1 MYIYVLSDP
10 IYTSHNR
17 YKIGITSRRPRQ
29 LIRDYLRY
37 LPQVEIILFE
47 PCRDAIKVEAG
58 VKKKLSSFIVT
69 NRNGNPSEWVAYPLP
84 LLIGVIKREIARRD
98 RLDLR
103 LLSSYYRKIGGT
115 RRLRTKSS
123 LSKAILEHT
132 DKIPTSI
139 RRLLV

>member
-1 MYIYVLSDP
+1 MYIYILSDP
-10 IYTSHNR
+10 IYSSHSR
-17 YKIGITSRRPRQ
+17 YKFGITSRRPHQ

-37 LPQVEIILFE
+37 LPQVEIVLFE

-58 VKKKLSSFIVT
+58 VKRKLGSSIVT

-84 LLIGVIKREIARRD
+84 LLIEVVKREMARRD
-98 RLDLR
+98 SLDLR

-115 RRLRTKSS
+115 KRLRTKSS
-123 LSKAILEHT
+123 LTKAILEHS

-139 RRLLV
+139 RRLLA